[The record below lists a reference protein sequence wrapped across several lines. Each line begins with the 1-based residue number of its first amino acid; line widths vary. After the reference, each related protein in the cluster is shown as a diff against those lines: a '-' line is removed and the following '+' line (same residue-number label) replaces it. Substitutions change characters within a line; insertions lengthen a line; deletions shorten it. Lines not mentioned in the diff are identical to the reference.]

1 MADFFNRQL
10 QHLSTL
16 GIVSQNARLLFMS
29 TTLNGISQGIFIV
42 VFNLYILN
50 LGIPPDVLGA
60 ILSAGPFAQAL
71 GSIPIGFL
79 MEKIGFKKVFLIIYG
94 GAALARLFQ
103 VSTPYVSL
111 ISIAA
116 FTGGL
121 AMAGDFVVRLPFLA
135 ANTDKQYHNQIY
147 SMSSI
152 LMAISQAV
160 GALLGGFAPNL
171 IQHLFA
177 TDLTITYRYTLF
189 LAGVLSLM
197 SILPVLK
204 IKELPRAHT
213 RKISL
218 APYLWGMDRFTIMQA
233 VVSLFVGVS
242 LGLVN
247 PFMNIY
253 YLYHLGTT
261 REFFGTVSALL
272 IIPALIATSLGPVIA
287 RAIGSVRSVT
297 LLRSAIPAFMVNFA
311 LTTNPWLG
319 TISYWFMNSFSTTS
333 QPLSFAFAMR
343 AAKPR
348 AKSAASAW
356 LNVTFWL
363 GQAVAA
369 PLSGAFILQE
379 NYRGP
384 LFIAAGCV
392 LIAGILNQFFFS
404 RIEFSLNQEDL
415 SSAGVPAEAG

>member
-1 MADFFNRQL
+1 MVDVIKRLFRYF
-10 QHLSTL
+10 STL
-16 GIVSQNARLLFMS
+16 GVISQNCKLLFMS
-29 TTLNGISQGIFIV
+29 TALNGVSQGIFLV

-50 LGIPPDVLGA
+50 LGIPPNVLGA

-79 MEKIGFKKVFLIIYG
+79 MEIIGFKKVFLIIYG
-94 GAALARLFQ
+94 GSALAKMFQ
-103 VSTPYVSL
+103 VATPYVSL

-116 FTGGL
+116 FSGGL

-135 ANTDKQYHNQIY
+135 ANTPKDRHNQIY

-152 LMAISQAV
+152 LNAISSAI
-160 GALLGGFAPNL
+160 GALIGGFLPNL
-171 IQHLFA
+171 IQHLYS
-177 TDLTITYRYTLF
+177 TDLSLTYRYTLF
-189 LAGVLSLM
+189 LAGALSMLA
-197 SILPVLK
+197 ILPVLK
-204 IKELPRAHT
+204 IKDQPPVHT

-218 APYLWGMDRFTIMQA
+218 APYLWGMDRFTIQQA

-253 YLYHLGTT
+253 FLYHLGTT
-261 REFFGTVSALL
+261 REFFGTISALV
-272 IIPALIATSLGPVIA
+272 IIPALIGTSLGPLMA
-287 RAIGSVRSVT
+287 RSIGSVRSVSW
-297 LLRSAIPAFMVNFA
+297 LRGAIPAFMLNFA
-311 LTTNPWLG
+311 VTTNPWLG
-319 TISYWFMNSFSTTS
+319 TISYWAMNSLSNTS

-363 GQAVAA
+363 GNSMAA
-369 PLSGAFILQE
+369 PLTGAFILNE
-379 NYRGP
+379 NYRAP
-384 LFIAAGCV
+384 LFIAAGCI
-392 LIAGILNQFFFS
+392 LLAGILNEVFFN
-404 RIEFSLNQEDL
+404 RTEVSLNEQD
-415 SSAGVPAEAG
+415 SVNAPMGVKAG